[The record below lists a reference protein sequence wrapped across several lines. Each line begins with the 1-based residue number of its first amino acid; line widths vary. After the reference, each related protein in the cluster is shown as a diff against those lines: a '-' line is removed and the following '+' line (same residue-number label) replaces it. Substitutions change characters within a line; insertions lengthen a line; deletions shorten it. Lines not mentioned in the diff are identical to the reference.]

1 MPGDRGVVF
10 SIQPESGDERSNSQI
25 AVLDLRSSGATTKIV
40 VRGGSDG
47 RYLPT
52 GHLLYVADNSVR
64 AVRFD
69 LDRLEVRGSPVP
81 VLSSVATIGNAASG
95 DFDVADNGTLVYLP
109 QSGPTNIERSLTW
122 VDRQGKEEL
131 ISAPPKTYLYPRLSP
146 DGTRVAIDVGDQGRD
161 IWVWDLV
168 RGNSTRVTKGGRNRT
183 PVWAVDG
190 QSIFFSS
197 DRDGGAGIYRQ
208 RSDGTGAAE
217 RLTQGTIN
225 QFPVSLSPDGAQL
238 VFHEGAGGAQNS
250 DVMALSLDANLKARA
265 LVKTKDGED
274 NGAISPDGRW
284 LAYQSNESGDWD
296 IYVRPMLD
304 LERGQK
310 VTVSTG
316 GSTQPRWSRDGREL
330 FYLSPRSEMMSVSVR
345 TGATFSSAAPVKLFD
360 ASPYFIG
367 GQVNPFFGYDVSKDG
382 RFLMIKPMG
391 GVTSEASTTTNI
403 EVVQNWF
410 EDVKR
415 LLPR

>member
-1 MPGDRGVVF
+1 
-10 SIQPESGDERSNSQI
+10 
-25 AVLDLRSSGATTKIV
+25 
-40 VRGGSDG
+40 
-47 RYLPT
+47 
-52 GHLLYVADNSVR
+52 
-64 AVRFD
+64 
-69 LDRLEVRGSPVP
+69 
-81 VLSSVATIGNAASG
+81 
-95 DFDVADNGTLVYLP
+95 
-109 QSGPTNIERSLTW
+109 LTW
-122 VDRQGKEEL
+122 VDRHGKEEP
-131 ISAPPKTYLYPRLSP
+131 IPARPKTYLYPRLSP
-146 DGTRVAIDVGDQGRD
+146 DGTRVAIDVSDQDRD

-183 PVWAVDG
+183 PVWAADG

-197 DRDGGAGIYRQ
+197 DREGAAGIYRQ

-238 VFHEGAGGAQNS
+238 VFHEGSGGAQNS

-316 GSTQPRWSRDGREL
+316 GGTQPRWARDRQEL

-360 ASPYFIG
+360 ASPYFVG
-367 GQVNPFFGYDVSKDG
+367 GQASPFFNYDVSKDG
-382 RFLMIKPMG
+382 RFLMVKPVG
-391 GVTSEASTTTNI
+391 GVTSEANTTTNI

-410 EDVKR
+410 EEVKR